1 VVLWC
6 KISELA
12 MISGALIN
20 KSAGARVVETNMGN
34 VMRLGILCAILWFMP
49 AVVWAEDNVIAPPVD
64 EAAKDA
70 SFLKYRNALLQAV
83 VARDT
88 EAVIAFS
95 DPKISLSFGGQ
106 EGHDDFREALNVPV
120 ENLAER
126 NKPKAAQLREAYW
139 QELET
144 VLKMGG
150 KFVEGGFSAP
160 YTWVSPEP
168 DHMDPY
174 DVHYVIGKNVL
185 MRSAGNINAPVI
197 RHLSYNVVAV
207 YPKDGN
213 AEYQSVRL
221 PDGTDGFV
229 ASRYLRFMLDY
240 RANFNKHDGKWLMT
254 SFLAGD

>member
-1 VVLWC
+1 
-6 KISELA
+6 
-12 MISGALIN
+12 MIRGALIN
-20 KSAGARVVETNMGN
+20 KSAGVRVVETNMGI
-34 VMRLGILCAILWFMP
+34 VMRVGILCAMLCFMP
-49 AVVWAEDNVIAPPVD
+49 AVVCAEKNVIAPPID
-64 EAAKDA
+64 EAAQDA

-83 VARDT
+83 VARNT
-88 EAVIAFS
+88 EAVIALS
-95 DPKISLSFGGQ
+95 SPTISLSFGGH
-106 EGHDDFREALNVPV
+106 EGHDDFRDKLNVPV
-120 ENLAER
+120 EKLSDEY
-126 NKPKAAQLREAYW
+126 KPQAAQMREAYW

-168 DHMDPY
+168 NHMDPY

-197 RHLSYNVVAV
+197 RHLSYNVVEI
-207 YPKDGN
+207 YPKDED
-213 AEYQSVRL
+213 AAYQSVRL

-240 RANFNKHDGKWLMT
+240 RANFYKHDGKWLMMD
-254 SFLAGD
+254 FLAGD